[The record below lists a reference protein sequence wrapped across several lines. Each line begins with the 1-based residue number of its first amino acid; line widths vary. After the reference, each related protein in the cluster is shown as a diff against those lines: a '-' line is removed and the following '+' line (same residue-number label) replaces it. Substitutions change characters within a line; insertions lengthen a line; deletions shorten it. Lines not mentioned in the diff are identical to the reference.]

1 MGKRILILGASGF
14 IGNAL
19 YSELQSYFD
28 VYGTY
33 YSNFSDF
40 SKNQVFYHFD
50 VEKDDVEALLNT
62 IKPSVIISCL
72 GGQFDRLLD
81 VHKQLSSYAMV
92 TPNCRLFFIS
102 TVKVFDGIKS
112 YPALE
117 TDKAFAISN
126 QGKYALAVE
135 KLLKELPAQRY
146 AIIRLPLVL
155 GVNAPVVTNLKYAI
169 ASQDVFE
176 IYPDLVINVT
186 TDTRLSQQ
194 IHYLVNQS
202 KYGIFHVGSSD
213 LIHHSD
219 LFEEISEKLG
229 SNKPIFKQVYES
241 NTDRFEAV
249 LPKKSFSLKEHKYNV
264 LDIVNEVTLN
274 QSIPTLKTTLL

>member
-33 YSNFSDF
+33 YSNFSGF
-40 SKNQVFYHFD
+40 SENQVFYHFD
-50 VEKDDVEALLNT
+50 AERDDVETLLNA
-62 IKPSVIISCL
+62 IQPSVIISCL
-72 GGQFDRLLD
+72 GGAFDCILN
-81 VHKQLSSYAMV
+81 VHKQLSSYVMV
-92 TPNCRLFFIS
+92 TPNCRLLFIS

-112 YPALE
+112 FPALE
-117 TDKAFAISN
+117 KDKAFALSN
-126 QGKYALAVE
+126 RGKYALAVE
-135 KLLKELPAQRY
+135 KLLKQLPTQRY

-155 GVNAPVVTNLKYAI
+155 GVNAPVITNLKYAI
-169 ASQDVFE
+169 ALQDVFE

-219 LFEEISEKLG
+219 LFEELSEKLG

-249 LPKKSFSLKEHKYNV
+249 LPKNSFSLDEHKYSV
-264 LDIVNEVTLN
+264 LDVVNEVTLN
-274 QSIPTLKTTLL
+274 QNIPTLKTTLS